1 MHPWNTSDAMQLMM
15 VVALGGNAILRPR
28 QRGTA
33 EEQRANLRQTGRQ
46 LVRLIQRGHRLVI
59 THGNGPQVGA
69 ILLQQEAGRQL
80 GVAPMPLDVCGAE
93 SQGLL
98 GYLIQQT
105 LYNELVKANIEKSVV
120 TILTQTVVDP
130 ADPAFANPTKP
141 IGPFYTEEQAREL
154 ARQTGH
160 VYAEDAGRG
169 WRRLVPSPDPVA
181 IVEAQVIRDLVQQG
195 VVVIAVGGG
204 GIPVVRDAGYLLSGV
219 EAVID
224 KDLAAA
230 RLATQM
236 HADLLV
242 ILTDVERVYLGY
254 RTPQQRELVQ
264 VTAAEAR
271 RYLEAG
277 EFAPGSM
284 APKVRACIEFVEATG
299 RRAVITSLE
308 LLEEAVYGTAG
319 TTFVP

>member
-1 MHPWNTSDAMQLMM
+1 MM

-33 EEQRANLRQTGRQ
+33 DEQRDNLRQTSRQ
-46 LVRLIQRGHRLVI
+46 LVRLIQRGHRVVI

-105 LYNELVKANIEKSVV
+105 LYNELVKANIEKTVV

-141 IGPFYTEEQAREL
+141 IGPFYTEEQARQL

-181 IVEAQVIRDLVQQG
+181 IVEAQTIRDLVQQG
-195 VVVIAVGGG
+195 VIVIAVGGG

-224 KDLAAA
+224 KDLAAS
-230 RLATQM
+230 RLAVQM

-242 ILTDVERVYLGY
+242 VLTDVERVYLGY

-271 RYLEAG
+271 RYLQAG

-284 APKVRACIEFVEATG
+284 APKVRACVEFVEATG
-299 RRAVITSLE
+299 RRAIIAALE

>member
-1 MHPWNTSDAMQLMM
+1 MQQTM

-28 QRGTA
+28 QQGTA
-33 EEQRANLRQTGRQ
+33 DEQRANLRQTGRQ

-69 ILLQQEAGRQL
+69 ILLQQEAGLER
-80 GVAPMPLDVCGAE
+80 GVPTMPLDVCGAQ

-105 LYNELVKANIEKSVV
+105 LYNELVRANIEKSVV
-120 TILTQTVVDP
+120 TVLTQTVVDP
-130 ADPAFANPTKP
+130 RDPAFGRPTKP

-154 ARQTGH
+154 ARRTGH
-160 VYAEDAGRG
+160 VYVEDAGRG
-169 WRRLVPSPDPVA
+169 WRRVVPSPDPVA
-181 IVEAQVIRDLVQQG
+181 IVEAQTIRDLVEAG

-204 GIPVVRDAGYLLSGV
+204 GIPVVREAGYSLTGV

-224 KDLAAA
+224 KDLAAS
-230 RLATQM
+230 RLAVQM

-242 ILTDVERVYLGY
+242 VATDVPQVYLGY
-254 RTPQQRELVQ
+254 RTPAQRPLGR

-277 EFAPGSM
+277 EFPPGSM
-284 APKVRACIEFVEATG
+284 GPKVRACVEFVEQTG
-299 RRAVITSLE
+299 RRAVITALE
-308 LLEEAVYGTAG
+308 RLEEAVYGRGG

>member
-1 MHPWNTSDAMQLMM
+1 MQLMM

-33 EEQRANLRQTGRQ
+33 DEQRDNLRQTSRQ
-46 LVRLIQRGHRLVI
+46 LVRLIQRGHRVVV

-69 ILLQQEAGRQL
+69 ILLQQEAGRQV

-105 LYNELVKANIEKSVV
+105 LYNELVRANIEKSVV

-160 VYAEDAGRG
+160 VFAEDAGRG

-204 GIPVVRDAGYLLSGV
+204 GIPVVRDAGYRLSGV

-224 KDLAAA
+224 KDLAAS
-230 RLATQM
+230 RLAIQM

-254 RTPQQRELVQ
+254 RTPRQRELVQ

-271 RYLEAG
+271 RYLDAG

-284 APKVRACIEFVEATG
+284 APKVRACVEFVEATG
-299 RRAVITSLE
+299 RRAIITALE

-319 TTFVP
+319 TAFVP

>member
-1 MHPWNTSDAMQLMM
+1 MQQTM

-28 QRGTA
+28 QQGTA
-33 EEQRANLRQTGRQ
+33 DEQRANLRQTGRQ

-69 ILLQQEAGRQL
+69 ILLQQEAGLER
-80 GVAPMPLDVCGAE
+80 GVPTMPLDVCGAQ

-105 LYNELVKANIEKSVV
+105 LYNELVRANIEKSVV
-120 TILTQTVVDP
+120 TVLTQTVVDP
-130 ADPAFANPTKP
+130 DDPAFSHPTKP
-141 IGPFYTEEQAREL
+141 IGPFYTEQEAKAL
-154 ARQTGH
+154 AQRTGH
-160 VYAEDAGRG
+160 VYVEDAGRG
-169 WRRLVPSPDPVA
+169 WRRVVPSPDPVA
-181 IVEAQVIRDLVQQG
+181 IVEAQTIRDLVEAG

-204 GIPVVRDAGYLLSGV
+204 GIPVVREAGYSLVGV

-230 RLATQM
+230 RLAVQV
-236 HADLLV
+236 HADRLLV
-242 ILTDVERVYLGY
+242 LTDVPRVYLGY
-254 RTPQQRELVQ
+254 RTPRQRPLTR
-264 VTAAEAR
+264 VTVAEAR
-271 RYLEAG
+271 RYMEAG

-284 APKVRACIEFVEATG
+284 GPKVRACVEFVEQTG
-299 RRAVITSLE
+299 RPAIITALE
-308 LLEEAVYGTAG
+308 RLEQAVYGDEG